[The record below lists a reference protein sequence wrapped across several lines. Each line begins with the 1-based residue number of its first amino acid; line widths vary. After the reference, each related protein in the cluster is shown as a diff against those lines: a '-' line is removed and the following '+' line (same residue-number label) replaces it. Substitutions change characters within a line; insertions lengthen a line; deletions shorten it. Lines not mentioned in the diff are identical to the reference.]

1 MECLFKNTKLF
12 LVLVCLSGLFLSGCG
27 QKRSEIEKQ
36 VSQVPVQIEI
46 LRFDKEFYEAADS
59 DLPSIRQKYPYL
71 FPKNIADEVW
81 LQKKNDTLFAELYD
95 EVQKKYSDLGSLPN
109 DLEQFFKHVKYYYPE
124 ETENKKVITVISEV
138 DVSAKAIY
146 ADSLAIISLD
156 TYLGRNHRFYKGFPD
171 YLRGTFDSNQIL
183 PNLAESFLLQK
194 TRPSADRTFL
204 GGMIQQGKLL
214 YAKET
219 LLPLVKEEDIMGYT
233 KEQLDWCYNNEAQMW
248 RYFIDNKSLF
258 DTDNKLNTRFLEPA
272 PFSKFYL
279 EIDSESPGRTGA
291 WIGWQIV
298 RSFMKNNNVTLQE
311 LFEKEA
317 KELFEQSK
325 YKPRK

>member
-1 MECLFKNTKLF
+1 
-12 LVLVCLSGLFLSGCG
+12 
-27 QKRSEIEKQ
+27 
-36 VSQVPVQIEI
+36 
-46 LRFDKEFYEAADS
+46 
-59 DLPSIRQKYPYL
+59 
-71 FPKNIADEVW
+71 
-81 LQKKNDTLFAELYD
+81 
-95 EVQKKYSDLGSLPN
+95 
-109 DLEQFFKHVKYYYPE
+109 
-124 ETENKKVITVISEV
+124 
-138 DVSAKAIY
+138 
-146 ADSLAIISLD
+146 
-156 TYLGRNHRFYKGFPD
+156 
-171 YLRGTFDSNQIL
+171 
-183 PNLAESFLLQK
+183 
-194 TRPSADRTFL
+194 
-204 GGMIQQGKLL
+204 
-214 YAKET
+214 
-219 LLPLVKEEDIMGYT
+219 LVKEEDIMGYT

-311 LFEKEA
+311 LFEEEA